1 MSQKSNHNSTGYKA
15 NVVNK
20 SFDDI
25 DTPVAFDFNSVN
37 IQIDIYVKVSIIS
50 QVKILRVHVT
60 ETAKKGEKRLRN
72 QLSHLTSKLCNT
84 KFIYLLS
91 Q

>member
-37 IQIDIYVKVSIIS
+37 IQTKIYM
-50 QVKILRVHVT
+50 
-60 ETAKKGEKRLRN
+60 
-72 QLSHLTSKLCNT
+72 
-84 KFIYLLS
+84 
-91 Q
+91 